1 MPTIKKSHIYGGCC
15 GFVLAVSI
23 ILAFICIGFKV
34 EQNEY
39 AVVMNTYTM
48 QFRPD
53 VLSQGMYILKPGDK
67 LIKFERIY
75 QTFNIDGLECLT
87 GDEVLLNIHV
97 LVRYQYARDALI
109 PIILKT
115 FDTDAKYKTF
125 LNAAIRS
132 TILNSCLEFTALE
145 YYEKRAFVDSAMFD
159 NLMSTINQQTIGSS
173 VEYFQLVDI
182 RYPDDYNN
190 ILHQKQNIA
199 QGLITAQNNRNTAII
214 NANTIQMEAQRTAG
228 INIIN
233 AQNIYNITIFNAETQ
248 KQAILLQWS
257 HRADAFKHIMI
268 DLNYTPDQLVDYIKA
283 DVVRTSTQLVSSV

>member
-1 MPTIKKSHIYGGCC
+1 MPTIRKSDIYAGCG
-15 GFVLAVSI
+15 GFVLTAI
-23 ILAFICIGFKV
+23 IFMAFMCIGFKV

-39 AVVMNTYTM
+39 AVVMNRYTM

-53 VLSQGMYILKPGDK
+53 VLSQGMYILRPGDK

-109 PIILKT
+109 PIVLKT

-248 KQAILLQWS
+248 KQAILSQWN
-257 HRADAFKHIMI
+257 HRADAFKHIMT
-268 DLNYTPDQLVDYIKA
+268 DLNYTPDQLVEYIKA
-283 DVVRTSTQLVSSV
+283 DVVRTSAQLVSSV